1 MGASIG
7 SWVRKRG
14 LVVEI
19 LAPSAPGICCQP
31 ARSVLSLVSSGRG
44 GYAPG
49 GTGYYN
55 EWSVLAVDN
64 RWKSGLMGISMGPGL
79 P

>member
-7 SWVRKRG
+7 AWVRKRG

-44 GYAPG
+44 GMPL
-49 GTGYYN
+49 
-55 EWSVLAVDN
+55 EVLAITM
-64 RWKSGLMGISMGPGL
+64 SGLS
-79 P
+79 